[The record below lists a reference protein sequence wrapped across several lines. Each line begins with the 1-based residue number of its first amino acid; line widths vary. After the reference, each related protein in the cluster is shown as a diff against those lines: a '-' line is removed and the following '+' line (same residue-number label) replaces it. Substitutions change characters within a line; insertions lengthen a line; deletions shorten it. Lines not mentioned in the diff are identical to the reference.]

1 MVIQTPYLF
10 WWPPVI
16 GLFVP
21 IIHSIFGNLRLLHGM
36 KFYLTLKPLLFH
48 WATEHRHKWFFLTI
62 LTILKKNY
70 YLFIKSLISCSR
82 FWEFG
87 GDGAVVKNPLPYCK
101 VISLQL
107 IKKKKKK
114 ESTANAGDPGWI
126 SGLGRLPGAGKG
138 NPLQYSCMENFTD
151 RGASQ
156 VIVCEVAESQ
166 TAEHT
171 HTNRSKLCPYRNLGI
186 MKNICSQWKQFDEC
200 TMREF
205 QVLKIYITEVKVA

>member
-1 MVIQTPYLF
+1 MVLQTLYLF

-36 KFYLTLKPLLFH
+36 KFYLTSKPLLFH

-62 LTILKKNY
+62 LTIPKKNY
-70 YLFIKSLISCSR
+70 YLFINSLISCSR

-114 ESTANAGDPGWI
+114 NTLPMQETQAGSLGWEDC
-126 SGLGRLPGAGKG
+126 L
-138 NPLQYSCMENFTD
+138 E
-151 RGASQ
+151 Q
-156 VIVCEVAESQ
+156 VKATHSSILEWKISQ
-166 TAEHT
+166 TEEP
-171 HTNRSKLCPYRNLGI
+171 RRL
-186 MKNICSQWKQFDEC
+186 
-200 TMREF
+200 
-205 QVLKIYITEVKVA
+205 